1 MAKSKSSRRWLDEHF
16 SDEFVQRAQQ
26 EGYRGRAVYKLK
38 ELDKRFQLLKP
49 GMQVVDL
56 GSAPGAWSEYAS
68 QKLQGKGRIIAMDIL
83 PMDSISDVE
92 FIQGDFH
99 EIEVLEKIMES
110 LKGQGVNL
118 VISDIAPNMS
128 GMDAVDQPRAMYL
141 AELAQDFAH
150 QVLILGGNLLV
161 KAFQG
166 EGFDTF
172 IAGLR
177 GNFATVSICK
187 PKASRP
193 RSREVYVLARCYKL

>member
-26 EGYRGRAVYKLK
+26 EGYRGRAVYKLQ

-49 GMQVVDL
+49 GMQIVDL
-56 GSAPGAWSEYAS
+56 GSSPGAWSEYVS
-68 QKLQGKGRIIAMDIL
+68 QKLKGKGRIIATDIL
-83 PMDSISDVE
+83 PMDSVADVE

-99 EIEVLEKIMES
+99 EIEVVEKIMES
-110 LKGQGVNL
+110 LQGQRVNL
-118 VISDIAPNMS
+118 VISDIAPNLS

-141 AELAQDFAH
+141 TELAQDFAH
-150 QVLILGGNLLV
+150 QVLISGGNLLV

-166 EGFDTF
+166 DGFDAF
-172 IAGLR
+172 IVALR
-177 GNFATVSICK
+177 DNFSTVTICK

-193 RSREVYVLARCYKL
+193 RSREVYVLARRYKL

>member
-38 ELDKRFQLLKP
+38 ELDKRFELLKP
-49 GMQVVDL
+49 GMQIVDL
-56 GSAPGAWSEYAS
+56 GSAPGAWSEYVS
-68 QKLQGKGRIIAMDIL
+68 QRLKGKGHIIATDIL
-83 PMDSISDVE
+83 PMDSVPDVE

-99 EIEVLEKIMES
+99 EIEVVEKIMKS
-110 LKGQGVNL
+110 LQGQRVNL
-118 VISDIAPNMS
+118 VISDIAPNLS

-150 QVLILGGNLLV
+150 QVLISGGNLLV

-166 EGFDTF
+166 DGFDAF
-172 IAGLR
+172 IVALR
-177 GNFATVSICK
+177 DNFSTVTICK

-193 RSREVYVLARCYKL
+193 RSREVYVLARRYKL